1 MGNLRFTKAE
11 RLCRRSWIRRL
22 FREGKSFTLYPLRV
36 LWMNAPEPV
45 TSHQVMFTVPSRTAS
60 KAVDRNRIKRRLR
73 EAYRLSRTALP
84 GPPNFLIAYIYLG
97 KPDVPYGELAA
108 KLTSTLARIGKE

>member
-11 RLCRRSWIRRL
+11 RLSRRSWIQRL
-22 FREGKSFTLYPLRV
+22 FREGKSFTVFPLRI

-45 TSHQVMFTVPSRTAS
+45 TAHQVMFTVPSRTVG

-73 EAYRLSRTALP
+73 EAYRLSRANLP
-84 GPPNFLIAYIYLG
+84 VSPNFLIAYIYLG
-97 KPDVPYGELAA
+97 KPDVAYGELAA